1 MKQKN
6 NSKKALIKI
15 AIKAKEYINKQK
27 ALKIKGGG
35 NNEDIIQ
42 KIENNK
48 YLINIKKEEIE
59 LTIDLIK
66 RKEAMINELKNTE
79 ELMGRTF
86 QTEEISKYIIKL
98 IIIKQKLNTEINE
111 LNEIIKIKTEENGKL
126 IDENNE
132 LYRDLQEPD

>member
-1 MKQKN
+1 M
-6 NSKKALIKI
+6 
-15 AIKAKEYINKQK
+15 
-27 ALKIKGGG
+27 
-35 NNEDIIQ
+35 
-42 KIENNK
+42 
-48 YLINIKKEEIE
+48 INIKKEEIE

>member
-1 MKQKN
+1 
-6 NSKKALIKI
+6 
-15 AIKAKEYINKQK
+15 
-27 ALKIKGGG
+27 
-35 NNEDIIQ
+35 
-42 KIENNK
+42 
-48 YLINIKKEEIE
+48 LINIKKEEIE